1 MITLKKLKWDNCFS
15 YGSDNELDL
24 SSDIVTQLVGTNGT
38 GKSSIPLIL
47 EEVLF
52 NKNSKGIKK
61 ADIPNRE
68 VNNGYDIS
76 LTFDVVDDQY
86 EIDVV
91 RRANIKV
98 KLYKN
103 GEDISSHTATNT
115 YKTLEQIIGIDFKT
129 FSQIVYQNTNASLQF
144 LTATDTNRKRFLI
157 DLLQLDDYV
166 KYFEVFKELSR
177 TLGGDVSRIQ
187 GKIDT
192 IIKWLNDNKLEDTSL
207 LPKLDLPFYSEEDE
221 ESLRSLQIEMEN
233 ISEIT
238 KKINQNNLYKSQ
250 LESIDIGLAK
260 EFLSMNDYEDT
271 SDLKQSLGELT
282 SRASLENKMIKKYTD
297 LQEMDQGRCPTCEQ
311 PVDYEF
317 ISTQLKN
324 HISEKNSF
332 VERIDA
338 VKNSISRIEKTNNTF
353 TQMKEMVDNYE
364 DLLRSVDMTLANE
377 VPNSNEL
384 QEKIEKIKG
393 RIRDRKSR
401 VEEIIAENEKRERHN
416 TRLSIIQEQQTDF
429 ENQLDELSTS
439 IGEIEDKLSHV
450 EILKKAFSTNG
461 LLAYKIENLVKDLEV
476 LTNEYLAELSDG
488 RFSLEFVVLNDK
500 LNVEIDDNGK
510 KVDILA
516 LSAGEL
522 ARVNTST
529 LLAIRKLMSS
539 ISKSRINVLFL
550 DEVTNVLDELGKE
563 RMVEILLREEN
574 LNTYIVSHGWTHPLL
589 SKIEV
594 IKEDKISR
602 LDGQS

>member
-1 MITLKKLKWDNCFS
+1 VITLKKLQWSNCFS

-24 SSDIVTQLVGTNGT
+24 TESIVTQLVGTNGT

-76 LTFDVVDDQY
+76 LTFDVVDDEYQ
-86 EIDVV
+86 IDVV
-91 RRANIKV
+91 RRGNIKV

-115 YKTLEQIIGIDFKT
+115 YKTLEEVIGIDHKT

-157 DLLQLDDYV
+157 DLLQLDNYV
-166 KYFEVFKELSR
+166 KYFEVFKDLARSIGSEA
-177 TLGGDVSRIQ
+177 TLVQ

-192 IIKWLNDNKLEDTSL
+192 INKWLLDNKMENTSL
-207 LPKLDLPFYSEEDE
+207 LSKIDLPFVSEEDDKT
-221 ESLRSLQIEMEN
+221 LRSLMIEYEN
-233 ISEIT
+233 ISEIN
-238 KKINQNNLYKSQ
+238 KKINKNNFTKEQLGEIDLSGYKEQLKEYIQEIDVAPLSKGITLAKYKSNEH
-250 LESIDIGLAK
+250 LSSLK
-260 EFLSMNDYEDT
+260 EYNLM
-271 SDLKQSLGELT
+271 KGE
-282 SRASLENKMIKKYTD
+282 
-297 LQEMDQGRCPTCEQ
+297 CPTCHQDIDE
-311 PVDYEF
+311 D
-317 ISTQLKN
+317 
-324 HISEKNSF
+324 F
-332 VERIDA
+332 V
-338 VKNSISRIEKTNNTF
+338 
-353 TQMKEMVDNYE
+353 
-364 DLLRSVDMTLANE
+364 
-377 VPNSNEL
+377 
-384 QEKIEKIKG
+384 QEKIEYHTGREAYYKEEVQKLLKEKEEATRINTIRIVAKRKIEEWEDLFRDIDNSLPLKILNAEKLKSDIDKLQTK
-393 RIRDRKSR
+393 IREDR
-401 VEEIIAENEKRERHN
+401 EAWETIAAENERIERHN
-416 TRLSIIQEQQTDF
+416 TRISIIEEQQQDF
-429 ENQLDELSTS
+429 EDQLNALIEEIS
-439 IGEIEDKLSHV
+439 EIEEKLGHI

-461 LLAYKIENLVKDLEV
+461 LLAYKIENLVKDLEE

-510 KVDILA
+510 PVDILA

-522 ARVNTST
+522 ARVNTAT

-563 RMVEILLREEN
+563 KLVEILLREEN

-594 IKEDKISR
+594 IKEDKVSH
-602 LDGQS
+602 LDG

>member
-1 MITLKKLKWDNCFS
+1 MITLKKLQWSNCFS

-24 SSDIVTQLVGTNGT
+24 NESTVTQLVGTNGT

-76 LTFDVVDDQY
+76 LSFDVVDDEY
-86 EIDVV
+86 KIDVS
-91 RRANIKV
+91 RRTNIKV

-157 DLLQLDDYV
+157 DLLQLDNYV

-177 TLGGDVSRIQ
+177 NLGGDASRIQ

-192 IIKWLNDNKLEDTSL
+192 INKWLSDNKLEDTSL
-207 LPKLDLPFYSEEDE
+207 LPKLELPFYSEEDE
-221 ESLRSLQIEMEN
+221 DSLRSLQVEFEN

-238 KKINQNNLYKSQ
+238 KKINQNNLYKKE
-250 LESIDIGLAK
+250 LESIDLGLAR
-260 EFLSMNDYEDT
+260 EFVANSEIQDT
-271 SDLKQSLGELT
+271 SSLKTDLGEIKSRGAFENKMLKKYSDLKDSEEQV
-282 SRASLENKMIKKYTD
+282 
-297 LQEMDQGRCPTCEQ
+297 CPTCSQEI
-311 PVDYEF
+311 DIDF
-317 ISTQLKN
+317 I
-324 HISEKNSF
+324 EKQYKEHEIAKAEL
-332 VERIDA
+332 VERLE
-338 VKNSISRIEKTNNTF
+338 SIQEEINITERNNELHRR
-353 TQMKEMVDNYE
+353 MKEKIENWE
-364 DLLRSVDMTLANE
+364 DLFRSIDDKLPLE
-377 VPNSNEL
+377 VPNSEEL
-384 QEKIEKIKG
+384 QEKIAKLKR
-393 RIRDRKSR
+393 RISDRRSR
-401 VEEIIAENEKRERHN
+401 VEEVIAENERIERHN
-416 TRLSIIQEQQTDF
+416 TRLGIIEEQQTDF
-429 ENQLDELSTS
+429 EKQLDELSSS
-439 IGEIEDKLSHV
+439 IISLEDKLSHV

-461 LLAYKIENLVKDLEV
+461 LLAYKIENLVKDLEE

-488 RFSLEFVVLNDK
+488 RFSLQFVVLNDK
-500 LNVEIDDNGK
+500 LNVEIDDNGNA
-510 KVDILA
+510 VEILA

-550 DEVTNVLDELGKE
+550 DEVTNVLDETGKE
-563 RMVEILLREEN
+563 RLVEILLKEEN

-589 SKIEV
+589 SKIQV

-602 LDGQS
+602 LE

>member
-1 MITLKKLKWDNCFS
+1 VITLKKLEWSNCFS
-15 YGSDNELDL
+15 YGSDNILNLNE
-24 SSDIVTQLVGTNGT
+24 SIVTQLVGTNGT

-68 VNNGYDIS
+68 VNNGYDIALS
-76 LTFDVVDDQY
+76 FSVNDDEY
-86 EIDVV
+86 LIDVV
-91 RRANIKV
+91 RRTNIKV

-103 GEDISSHTATNT
+103 EEDISSHTATAT
-115 YKTLEQIIGIDFKT
+115 YKTLEAIIGIDFKT

-144 LTATDTNRKRFLI
+144 LTATDTNRKKFLI
-157 DLLQLDDYV
+157 DLLQLDNYV
-166 KYFEVFKELSR
+166 KFFEVFKELSR
-177 TLGGDVSRIQ
+177 NLAGDVSRIQ

-192 IIKWLNDNKLEDTSL
+192 IDKWLLDNKLEDTSL
-207 LPKLDLPFYSEEDE
+207 LSKMELPFYSEEDE
-221 ESLRSLQIEMEN
+221 ETLRSLQIEFEN

-250 LESIDIGLAK
+250 LESIDLGLAK
-260 EFLSMNDYEDT
+260 EYVSENEWQDT
-271 SDLKQSLGELT
+271 EHLLQQIGEIK
-282 SRASLENKMIKKYTD
+282 SQGSQEVRMIKKYTD
-297 LQEMDQGRCPTCEQ
+297 LLEVDDAGCPTCGQ
-311 PVDYEF
+311 DIDMAF
-317 ISTQLKN
+317 IQQELKRHETAKEAYSLQLESANDNLGEINKAN
-324 HISEKNSF
+324 K
-332 VERIDA
+332 
-338 VKNSISRIEKTNNTF
+338 
-353 TQMKEMVDNYE
+353 MLKEMQQRINTWEEIYRQIDHS
-364 DLLRSVDMTLANE
+364 LPSE
-377 VPNSNEL
+377 VPNDTEL
-384 QEKIEKIKG
+384 TAKITKLKT
-393 RIRDRKSR
+393 RIRERQSR
-401 VEEIIAENEKRERHN
+401 VEEVIAENERIERHN
-416 TRLSIIQEQQTDF
+416 TRLAIIEEQQTDF
-429 ENQLDELSTS
+429 EEQLASLTADITEV
-439 IGEIEDKLSHV
+439 EDKLGHV

-461 LLAYKIENLVKDLEV
+461 LLAYKIENLVKDLEE

-510 KVDILA
+510 TVDILA

-550 DEVTNVLDELGKE
+550 DEVTNVLDEQGKE
-563 RMVEILLREEN
+563 RLVELLLREEN

-589 SKIEV
+589 SKIDI
-594 IKEDKISR
+594 IKEQKISR
-602 LDGQS
+602 LDG

>member
-1 MITLKKLKWDNCFS
+1 MITLKKLQWSNCFS
-15 YGSDNELDL
+15 YGSDNELNL
-24 SSDIVTQLVGTNGT
+24 TESIVTQLVGTNGT

-76 LTFDVVDDQY
+76 LTFDVVDDSY
-86 EIDVV
+86 KIDVV
-91 RRANIKV
+91 RRGNIKV

-115 YKTLEQIIGIDFKT
+115 YKTLEEVIGIDHKT

-157 DLLQLDDYV
+157 DLLQLDNYV
-166 KYFEVFKELSR
+166 KYFEVFKDLSR
-177 TLGGDVSRIQ
+177 TIGSEATLVQ

-192 IIKWLNDNKLEDTSL
+192 INKWLLDNKMEDTSL
-207 LPKLDLPFYSEEDE
+207 LSKIDLPFVLEEDDKT
-221 ESLRSLQIEMEN
+221 LRSLMIEYEN
-233 ISEIT
+233 ISEIN
-238 KKINQNNLYKSQ
+238 KKINKNNFTREQLDEIDITSYRQQ
-250 LESIDIGLAK
+250 LEEYSKDIDVAPLQREITLAK
-260 EFLSMNDYEDT
+260 YKLNEHRS
-271 SDLKQSLGELT
+271 
-282 SRASLENKMIKKYTD
+282 SLEEYQTMKG
-297 LQEMDQGRCPTCEQ
+297 ECPTCHQDIDENFVKEKIEHHSTKVINYESS
-311 PVDYEF
+311 VDKL
-317 ISTQLKN
+317 SK
-324 HISEKNSF
+324 EKIEGDEVNKIRL
-332 VERIDA
+332 VAKRRVADWEDLYRDIDA
-338 VKNSISRIEKTNNTF
+338 TLPVKVLE
-353 TQMKEMVDNYE
+353 
-364 DLLRSVDMTLANE
+364 A
-377 VPNSNEL
+377 NEL
-384 QEKIEKIKG
+384 QTKISELQNKIRK
-393 RIRDRKSR
+393 DR
-401 VEEIIAENEKRERHN
+401 EAWETIAAENERIERHN
-416 TRLSIIQEQQTDF
+416 TRISIIEEQQQDF
-429 ENQLDELSTS
+429 EDQLSTLIEEIS
-439 IGEIEDKLSHV
+439 EIEEKLGHI

-461 LLAYKIENLVKDLEV
+461 LLAYKIENLVKDLEE
-476 LTNEYLAELSDG
+476 LTNEYLADLSDG

-510 KVDILA
+510 PVDILA

-522 ARVNTST
+522 ARVNTAT

-563 RMVEILLREEN
+563 KLVEILLREEN

-594 IKEDKISR
+594 IKEDKISH
-602 LDGQS
+602 LDG

>member
-68 VNNGYDIS
+68 VNKGYDIS

-429 ENQLDELSTS
+429 ENQLDELSAS

-450 EILKKAFSTNG
+450 GILKKAFSTNG